1 MELRHLRYFVTV
13 AEELN
18 FRRAAERL
26 NVTRPALSKQV
37 KDLEN
42 ELGVTLLERNTV
54 RVSLTD
60 AGATYLVDAQAIL
73 AHVDRAKTLANEVQN
88 GRRGHLLIA
97 SVGPIAAG
105 FMPEALKS
113 FGDEFPD
120 VDVGFVE
127 MAPPEQLEALQK
139 GQIHV
144 GFAYGKKD
152 HLPSGLQTLRV
163 LQTKFAVAMYHSHPL
178 AGRPSV
184 TLGDISRETLLC
196 LGRETNSSH
205 CKDIR
210 GLFRAEGVTHGPAR
224 FIEGFD
230 SLLTMVAADHGVAL
244 LPRITELYRMHP
256 IVLVPLVATKAE
268 IEFSMWA
275 VWREEAPSPLVGA
288 FVQRLKERLPLPFQI
303 PVPGIEP
310 AA

>member
-26 NVTRPALSKQV
+26 NVTRPALSKQI
-37 KDLEN
+37 KDLEG
-42 ELGVTLLERNTV
+42 ELGVTLLDRNTV

-60 AGATYLVDAQAIL
+60 AGTSYLVDARAIL
-73 AHVDRAKTLANEVQN
+73 SHVERAKTLAREVQS

-97 SVGPIAAG
+97 SVGPVAAG

-127 MAPPEQLEALQK
+127 MTPPEQLDAIAK
-139 GQIHV
+139 GEIHV
-144 GFAYGKKD
+144 GFAYGKKAI
-152 HLPSGLQTLRV
+152 LPRGLKSLRV
-163 LQTKFAVAMYHSHPL
+163 LQTKFAVAMYHGHPL
-178 AGRPSV
+178 AERKTL

-196 LGRETNSSH
+196 LGRESESKH
-205 CKDIR
+205 CKDVR
-210 GLFRAEGVTHGPAR
+210 GFFTIEGVTHGPAR
-224 FIEGFD
+224 YIQGFD
-230 SLLTMVAADHGVAL
+230 SLLTMIAANHGIAL
-244 LPRITELYRMHP
+244 LPRILDHNRVHG
-256 IVLVPLVATKAE
+256 IVIKPLVATKAE
-268 IEFSMWA
+268 LDFSMWA
-275 VWREEAPSPLVGA
+275 VWRNEDTSPLVLE
-288 FVQRLKERLPLPFQI
+288 FINRLKERLPVPFKA
-303 PVPGIEP
+303 PALDIEG